1 MTTTAPT
8 TDVAQDSEAEEVVED
23 QGTPVLHRRW
33 LRRTLIGACIAL
45 VLLGATTAAAVAYD
59 RSHEDELLPGVR
71 VEGLSVGGQ
80 ERAAVLR
87 QLQARLPEA
96 GQATVEVTAG
106 PFAER
111 LTLEEMGLHSDAAA
125 VLARARADA
134 DDMGLARRVWHR
146 LLDKPVRKSYDVRLH
161 VDRNALRDQLIGL
174 GQKLERKPENARIDT
189 SSGLV
194 SIVPAVEGRS
204 LDLTAATDLV
214 FARGEKLAA
223 APTSDGGSVVA
234 PLIMTKP
241 KVTGF
246 ADVILVRTGENRL
259 YHYENGVLAKT
270 YAVATGTPQ
279 YPTPKGNFQIVL
291 KRFRPTWVNPDPT
304 GWGKTLPKSIP
315 PGPSNPLGTRAM
327 NLNSP
332 GIRIHGTTNIR
343 SLGTAASHGCI
354 RMAMPEVEEL
364 FEKVDSGTPVI
375 IITGPPKAAPAP
387 ASPITSIGD
396 PNAPVDLEA
405 G

>member
-1 MTTTAPT
+1 VTTTAPT
-8 TDVAQDSEAEEVVED
+8 TDVAQDSEADEVVED
-23 QGTPVLHRRW
+23 LGTSVLHRRW

-71 VEGLSVGGQ
+71 VEGLPVGGR

-96 GQATVEVTAG
+96 GRSAVQVTAG
-106 PFAER
+106 PFAEQ
-111 LTLEEMGLHSDAAA
+111 LTLAEMGLHSDAAA

-146 LLDKPVRKSYDVRLH
+146 LLDKPVRRSYDVRLH

-189 SSGLV
+189 SSGFV
-194 SIVPAVEGRS
+194 SIVPAVDGRS
-204 LDLTAATDLV
+204 LDLTGATDLV

-223 APTSDGGSVVA
+223 APGSDGGSVVA
-234 PLIMTKP
+234 PLVMTKP

-279 YPTPKGNFQIVL
+279 YPTPKGNFQVVL

-304 GWGKTLPKSIP
+304 GWGKSLPKSIP

-364 FEKVDSGTPVI
+364 FEKVDTGTPVI

-387 ASPITSIGD
+387 AAPITSIGD